1 MKMENKWIESA
12 DRALH
17 AEGIVNEEGKF
28 PKTFSSY
35 ISGYGTSIVQSGLVA
50 ASIFYEKKDS
60 DSASDRN
67 LVVKSLLMILKE
79 HKAIPQEVSS
89 MAIYAFELSKTGRLG
104 KLLVVVD
111 KALAA
116 MKLVLRF
123 YKKEENMVLTNSDK
137 DFGCEITPGKEQ
149 RIKEEEFREQYES
162 VEENTTANVGWLY
175 FRHYYRNFLFTP
187 MRIIS
192 TNGKK
197 ETKRGNELELLFKKQ
212 NNYIFKSDITKF
224 VPLNKDVIT
233 AMQGNVK
240 LYFKTTYP
248 GLLIGSGIS
257 HGTGVT
263 NDIKVGFQFDYS
275 TGLPYISGSSVKG
288 VIRSMFPLL
297 KDVDKQTIE
306 EKEYCKLRCNYI
318 RNIIR
323 ENNNE
328 EWSNEEI
335 LSLTKDIF
343 EGHPHDIFMD
353 ALIVGKDKTSQ
364 NNYFM
369 GEDYITPHRCTL
381 KNPIPIQFLK
391 VLPQVK
397 FCFSFRLNKFEIKN
411 GKQFDIESKKNLFI
425 KLLEDIGV
433 GAKTNVGY
441 GQLKYIED
449 SK

>member
-1 MKMENKWIESA
+1 MKMENKWMESA
-12 DRALH
+12 DSALH
-17 AEGIVNEEGKF
+17 AVGIVNEEGKF

-35 ISGYGTSIVQSGLVA
+35 ISGYGASIIQSGLVA

-60 DSASDRN
+60 DAASDRS
-67 LVVKSLLMILKE
+67 LVVSSLLNILKK
-79 HKAIPQEVSS
+79 HKAIPQNVSS
-89 MAIYAFELSKTGRLG
+89 MAIYAFNLSGGELD
-104 KLLVVVD
+104 KLLIAVD

-123 YKKEENMVLTNSDK
+123 YKKEENIILTNPTN
-137 DFGCEITPGKEQ
+137 DFGCEITPGNEL
-149 RIKEEEFREQYES
+149 RITEEEYREQYES
-162 VEENTTANVGWLY
+162 IEENTTANVGWLY
-175 FRHYYRNFLFTP
+175 FRHYYSKFSFNP
-187 MRIIS
+187 KKIIS
-192 TNGKK
+192 TNGGK
-197 ETKRGNELELLFKKQ
+197 ETKRGNELELQFKKQ

-224 VPLNKDVIT
+224 VSLNEEVIK

-240 LYFKTTYP
+240 LYFKTCYP

-263 NDIKVGFQFDYS
+263 NDIKVGYQFDYS
-275 TGLPYISGSSVKG
+275 TGLPYIPGSSVKG
-288 VIRSMFPLL
+288 IIRSMFPLL
-297 KDVDKQTIE
+297 KDADKQTNE
-306 EKEYCKLRCNYI
+306 EKEYCNLRCNYI
-318 RNIIR
+318 RNIII

-335 LSLTKDIF
+335 ASLTKDIF

-391 VLPQVK
+391 ILSEVK
-397 FCFSFRLNKFEIKN
+397 FCFSFCLNNFEMKN
-411 GKQFDIESKKNLFI
+411 GKKLDIDSKKKMFI
-425 KLLEDIGV
+425 KILEDIGV

-441 GQLKYIED
+441 GQLTYIE
-449 SK
+449 K

>member
-1 MKMENKWIESA
+1 MENKWIESA

-17 AEGIVNEEGKF
+17 AEGIVNGEGKF
-28 PKTFSSY
+28 PKTFSRY
-35 ISGYGTSIVQSGLVA
+35 ISGYGASIVQSGLVA

-89 MAIYAFELSKTGRLG
+89 MAIYAFELSKTGCLG

-175 FRHYYRNFLFTP
+175 FRHYYRNFLFSP
-187 MRIIS
+187 KKIIS
-192 TNGKK
+192 INERGK

-224 VPLNKDVIT
+224 VSHNKEVIT
-233 AMQGNVK
+233 AMQCNVK

-257 HGTGVT
+257 HGTGVI
-263 NDIKVGFQFDYS
+263 NDIKIGFQFDYS
-275 TGLPYISGSSVKG
+275 TGLPYIPGSSVKG
-288 VIRSMFPLL
+288 TIRSMFPLL
-297 KDVDKQTIE
+297 KDTNKQTSE
-306 EKEYCKLRCNYI
+306 EKKYCDLRCNYI
-318 RNIIR
+318 RSIIGK
-323 ENNNE
+323 N
-328 EWSNEEI
+328 WSNEDI
-335 LSLTKDIF
+335 VSLTKDIF

-353 ALIVGKDKTSQ
+353 ALIVGKDTTSQ

-369 GEDYITPHRCTL
+369 GEDFITPHSNPL
-381 KNPIPIQFLK
+381 KAPNPIQFLK
-391 VLPQVK
+391 ILPEVQ
-397 FCFSFRLNKFEIKN
+397 FCFSFKLKGN
-411 GKQFDIESKKNLFI
+411 DI
-425 KLLEDIGV
+425 KLKEDLFKKILQDIGI
-433 GAKTNVGY
+433 GAKTNVSY
-441 GQLKYIED
+441 GQLIHLEKEN
-449 SK
+449 